1 MAKDKASK
9 KGEEKPKAKVKP
21 KAKAKAKPKAKKP
34 KAVVE
39 KKPAKMGRPTSYK
52 KEYNLQ
58 AMKLCL
64 LGSTDESLANFF
76 EVTVAT
82 LNSWKKT
89 YPEFLSS
96 IREGKVEADANVA
109 HSLYNRARGFTCKET
124 KVFNNNGSI
133 ITEEIDKHYPPDTGA
148 AFIWLKNRSTW
159 RDKQEVEHSGEVVN
173 FNMDFGGAKNAK

>member
-9 KGEEKPKAKVKP
+9 KGEEKPKSKP
-21 KAKAKAKPKAKKP
+21 KAKVKAKPKAKKQT
-34 KAVVE
+34 
-39 KKPAKMGRPTSYK
+39 GRPSSYK
-52 KEYNLQ
+52 KEYDLQ

-64 LGSTDESLANFF
+64 LGSTDESLADFF
-76 EVTVAT
+76 DVSVVT
-82 LNSWKKT
+82 LNSWKKKN
-89 YPEFLSS
+89 PSFLTS

-159 RDKQEVEHSGEVVN
+159 RDKQEVEHSGEVVT
-173 FNMDFGGAKNAK
+173 FNMDFGAKPNE